1 MRASII
7 WYFSDMAD
15 PTPAIPS
22 YGLFGEG
29 SGHDAPGFAHIET
42 IADRSSLHDWEISAH
57 RHEHGIQVLIIASGH
72 ADVTIDGANF
82 ALDPPGFIVL
92 PAGSVHGFRFH
103 PATQGHVLTFSQ
115 DFLTRARGA
124 SDPLRLL
131 LTKGGHGT
139 LPARAAARVARLAQD
154 MLSLTQDWQ
163 SDDLL
168 FHALA
173 EALVRSLP
181 AVADD
186 AHETLDDRRL
196 ALFRH
201 LVEIHLAEHRNLDF
215 YARSIGCTER
225 TLARL
230 TQSRMGHSPLALIH
244 RRLAL
249 EASRMLRYT
258 NASVVQVAHAL
269 GFNDPSYF
277 SRFYLRM
284 TGRRPQSE
292 RA

>member
-1 MRASII
+1 V
-7 WYFSDMAD
+7 WYFSDMSNPA
-15 PTPAIPS
+15 PAIPS

-29 SGHDAPGFAHIET
+29 AGHNAPGFAHIET
-42 IADRSSLHDWEISAH
+42 IAERSSLHDWEITPH

-72 ADVTIDGANF
+72 VDVTVDGASF
-82 ALDPPGFIVL
+82 ALDPPGFIAL
-92 PAGSVHGFRFH
+92 PAASVHGFRFA
-103 PATQGHVLTFSQ
+103 PATQGHVLTLSQ

-124 SDPLRLL
+124 SDPLRVL

-139 LPARAAARVARLAQD
+139 LPMGAAGRVARLAQD
-154 MLSLTQDWQ
+154 MLTLTQDWQ

-181 AVADD
+181 AVAD
-186 AHETLDDRRL
+186 AQNETLDDRRL

-201 LVEIHLAEHRNLDF
+201 LVEIHLSEHRNLAF
-215 YARSIGCTER
+215 YAQSIGCTER

-230 TQSRMGHSPLALIH
+230 THARMGHSPLALIH

-249 EASRMLRYT
+249 EAARMLRYT